1 MPVKPVKSRLILTND
16 APKADGEMSIDV
28 TSTFNM
34 TERQYLDRDPD
45 MLVETQSGE
54 RIRIKK
60 QFIAAIKEIEV
71 VSQVAV
77 EKQPE

>member
-1 MPVKPVKSRLILTND
+1 MPLKQVKSRLLLTSD
-16 APKADGEMSIDV
+16 APGWETVNV

-45 MLVETQSGE
+45 MLVETEEGL

-60 QFIAAIKEIEV
+60 QFVAAIVEV
-71 VSQVAV
+71 EVISQVAV
-77 EKQPE
+77 EKTA